1 MLDRTDPEPFSIDPG
16 SFMLDVDGQVISAE
30 ALAKRV
36 QSLVESIDAGTL
48 ADGVSSQS
56 GDPTLDGWVAAMR
69 HAHSQL
75 HPPDISSPQGLRG
88 HVGAFFK
95 RIVRR
100 LTSWYVEPRW
110 VLQQQIDAQAI
121 AFASALSAVVAR
133 SDAELAELRRQ
144 NARLR
149 LQAVISNERGTR
161 ALHDIGDLSQVVAEQ
176 ANVLEGVAMQDDL
189 RPLNREVTALLD
201 RLGAIG
207 SSGADINYTDFE
219 DVFRGASSEVEKAQ
233 ERYLTLFPPA
243 SDPGKV
249 VDIGCGRGEMLT
261 LLARE
266 GYDVVG
272 VDLDPAM
279 VEVCKKK
286 GLEAFVD
293 DGIHFLSKTRDDALK
308 GIFCAQVVEHLLT
321 PELEQLVRLAHR
333 TLRVSGVLV
342 VETINPRSSFAL
354 GNHFYADTSHVRP
367 VHPET
372 LRFICEQIG
381 FRRVQLEERSPHPML
396 QLAKDLPDDAAG
408 EAIGELLRNV
418 FGYQDY
424 VIVATK

>member
-1 MLDRTDPEPFSIDPG
+1 
-16 SFMLDVDGQVISAE
+16 MLDVDGQVISAE
-30 ALAKRV
+30 ALAQRV
-36 QSLVESIDAGTL
+36 QSLVESIDAGVL
-48 ADGVSSQS
+48 PDGVNTRAT
-56 GDPTLDGWVAAMR
+56 DPTLEGWVGAMR

-75 HPPDISSPQGLRG
+75 HPPDINNPRGLRG
-88 HVGAFFK
+88 HVGALLK
-95 RIVRR
+95 RMVRR

-121 AFASALSAVVAR
+121 GFASTASAALAR
-133 SDAELAELRRQ
+133 MDAELAELRRQ

-161 ALHDIGDLSQVVAEQ
+161 ALHDVTDLSELVAGQ
-176 ANVLEGVAMQDDL
+176 SKFLEGVAMQDDL
-189 RPLNREVTALLD
+189 RPLSREISALLE

-207 SSGADINYTDFE
+207 ASGADINYTDFE
-219 DVFRGASSEVEKAQ
+219 DMFRGASGEVEKAQ
-233 ERYLTLFPPA
+233 ERYLTLFPPV
-243 SDPGKV
+243 SDPGRV

-272 VDLDPAM
+272 IDLDADM
-279 VEVCKKK
+279 VEVCKDK
-286 GLEAFVD
+286 GLPAVVD
-293 DGIHFLSKTRDDALK
+293 DGIHFLSQMRDASLK
-308 GIFCAQVVEHLLT
+308 GIFCAQVVEHLIT

-372 LRFICEQIG
+372 LRFICEQVG
-381 FRRVQLEERSPHPML
+381 FRRVQLEERSPHPL
-396 QLAKDLPDDAAG
+396 LELTKDLPDDAAG